1 MTINLSSY
9 GSIQS
14 NLFIKIVTPST
25 TLLFSDLNATVTI
38 NGDSYTGVGKL
49 MDVTSSSSELRV
61 TGNDVSISLSGIPNS
76 SIEEINNIKLK
87 GASVDIIR
95 GIFNATTG
103 AFLNITG
110 NPVGRFRGFV
120 DNYTLNE
127 EYDINT
133 RTSSNTLV
141 ITCASIVDIL
151 SNKIVGRKTNPSSQK
166 RYFPNDLSMDRVP
179 NLESATFNFGTKI

>member
-1 MTINLSSY
+1 MAINLSSY
-9 GSIQS
+9 SSIQS
-14 NLFIKIVTPST
+14 NLFVKIITTST

-38 NGDSYTGVGKL
+38 NGDSYTGVGRL

-61 TGNDVSISLSGIPNS
+61 SGNDVTITLSGIPDS
-76 SIEEINNIKLK
+76 AIAEINSIKLK
-87 GASVDIIR
+87 GSSVDIYR

-103 AFLNITG
+103 VILNISG

-120 DNYTLNE
+120 DNYSLNE

-133 RTSSNTLV
+133 RTSSNTLI

-151 SNKIVGRKTNPSSQK
+151 DNKIVGRKTNPSSQK